1 MGVESE
7 QRSASGCE
15 LVAEVARRFGE
26 VRFRATGISM
36 MPVIWPGDILT
47 IRQCG
52 MADLQPGQ
60 IVLYQRG
67 KELVA
72 HRVTRIHDNLLT
84 TRGDSIC
91 HDDLPIPESE
101 IVGQVVSIVRRG
113 RTVPCHLSFWSRAGS
128 RILRRSRICMRTAAL
143 LAYRPA
149 SFGK

>member
-1 MGVESE
+1 MGVEIE

-36 MPVIWPGDILT
+36 MPAIWPGDILT

-52 MADLQPGQ
+52 MADLQLGQ
-60 IVLYQRG
+60 IVLYRRG

-91 HDDLPIPESE
+91 HEDSPVPESA
-101 IVGQVVSIVRRG
+101 IVGQVVSIVHRG
-113 RTVPCHLSFWSRAGS
+113 RSVPFQLTFWSRAGS
-128 RILRRSRICMRTAAL
+128 RILRRSRICMRAASL

-149 SFGK
+149 SFG